1 MSTTPRPDSRTALLE
16 AAERLLIEKGHAAV
30 TVRSVATEAG
40 VNHGLVRYYFSTL
53 DNLLLESFE
62 RFSNQLFERQRGLYA
77 EDRPFIEKWRTAM
90 GYIEAEDRQSGYSKL
105 WLEMQSLAWN
115 RPDLRA
121 RLQQV
126 TRQWRTILTDAFTE
140 AMDDYGID
148 TDQFPVEGIVSL
160 VMTFNGGLQL
170 EAVGGITDGHDA
182 LLTMI
187 DDHLQQ
193 LENNKTT

>member
-16 AAERLLIEKGHAAV
+16 AAARLLIEKGHAAI
-30 TVRSVATEAG
+30 TVRSVAAEAG

-62 RFSNQLFERQRGLYA
+62 RFSNQLLERQRGLYA
-77 EDRPFIEKWRTAM
+77 EDRPFIDKWRTAM
-90 GYIEAEDRQSGYSKL
+90 GYIETDDRQSGYSKL
-105 WLEMQSLAWN
+105 WLEMQSIAWN

-121 RLQQV
+121 RLQQI
-126 TRQWRTILTDAFTE
+126 TRQWRTILTNAFTE

-160 VMTFNGGLQL
+160 VMTFNSGLQL

-182 LLTMI
+182 LLAMI
-187 DDHLQQ
+187 DNHLQQ
-193 LENNKTT
+193 LENNKPT